1 METLKIKWLKPHPE
15 FAYFAGDQAELETD
29 HVEKLINSGHVI
41 LFPGEDKQEVNP
53 LPVNLPT
60 RAILFE
66 NGYISIDQI
75 IEAGNAIAGIKG
87 ISKKSAESIREFV
100 NTPVA

>member
-53 LPVNLPT
+53 LNSSTVL
-60 RAILFE
+60 
-66 NGYISIDQI
+66 S
-75 IEAGNAIAGIKG
+75 NACLLLTAAVRMK
-87 ISKKSAESIREFV
+87 
-100 NTPVA
+100 